1 MLYSIR
7 TFSHPNKF
15 ETKKCT
21 EVDKCKLYFT
31 TKEVLIMLFQ
41 KRFVP
46 YRISSI
52 ILILLL
58 VLCST
63 ISINAH
69 AAEID
74 TVTINYYSARTVYY
88 PVSGSTSG
96 TFTGTS
102 SPTYTYSY
110 LPAGEIT
117 ISYSY
122 ISTSTSDTIRFY
134 KDGNLVTYKTLS
146 TYNGNLATTTVKLS
160 EAGTYTVRIV
170 SNHNGSEKIY
180 AFDLHN

>member
-1 MLYSIR
+1 
-7 TFSHPNKF
+7 
-15 ETKKCT
+15 
-21 EVDKCKLYFT
+21 
-31 TKEVLIMLFQ
+31 MLFSQ
-41 KRFVP
+41 KIAHH
-46 YRISSI
+46 RISSI
-52 ILILLL
+52 IVMLLL

-63 ISINAH
+63 FPINAH
-69 AAEID
+69 ATELD
-74 TVTINYYSARTVYY
+74 TVAINSYATRAVYY

-102 SPTYTYSY
+102 SPTYTYSC

-134 KDGNLVTYKTLS
+134 KDGELVAYKTLS
-146 TYNGNLATTTVKLS
+146 TYNGDLATTKVKLS
-160 EAGTYTVRIV
+160 ESGTYTVRIV
-170 SNHNGSEKIY
+170 SNHNGSEKIF